1 MKRHFT
7 LVELLIVTGCLG
19 VLASMTLP
27 ATGRAREIAQQTQCA
42 SNLRQCVQAQ
52 ISYSQA
58 YDGWCALNLDGYY
71 SWWKAPG
78 MPQELGLDMATDID
92 QYVNRKKTI
101 CPAVTVNPEA
111 WSTNQCYGVPRFWG
125 AGSADF
131 NELAGVEV
139 EVIDNEWLM
148 LRQNL
153 LPDASKYIILADAA
167 YGTQFSPGNT
177 FQKAGEPCSLFCR
190 RDTNFSGIVKWH
202 LDNANVAYA
211 DGHVGDTSDR
221 ARMWTDSKIGGLL
234 SADGKIV
241 ENLYQ

>member
-1 MKRHFT
+1 MKKRFT
-7 LVELLIVTGCLG
+7 LVELLIVTGCIG

-27 ATGRAREIAQQTQCA
+27 ATKRAREIALQTQCA

-52 ISYSQA
+52 LSYSQA

-78 MPQELGLDMATDID
+78 MPQELGLNTAWDINQPD
-92 QYVNRKKTI
+92 NRPMTL
-101 CPAVTVNPEA
+101 CPAVSINPNA
-111 WSTNQCYGVPRFWG
+111 WVTNQCYGVPRYWG
-125 AGSADF
+125 AGSSDF
-131 NELAGVEV
+131 NEPAGTAVELSV
-139 EVIDNEWLM
+139 DNWLM

-153 LPDASKYIILADAA
+153 LPDASKYIILADSA
-167 YGTQFSPGNT
+167 YGPQFSPGNAT
-177 FQKAGEPCSLFCR
+177 QKAGEPCSLFCR

-211 DGHVGDTSDR
+211 DGHVGDASDR

-234 SADGKIV
+234 SADGKTV